1 MPLPAPPLTN
11 ILFEQS
17 LFEEARPFYRKVL
30 DLEPGRPDSLSR
42 IAIIYAREGRLEEA
56 ADVAKHIFSKGL
68 VSRIISEYKTATS
81 FTQGEASS
89 HIRLGQFFRQM
100 GFLEEAIRE
109 FLLASAD
116 HGKYLTATNCLAECF
131 RQKGYPQL
139 AVKQFQRAL
148 EQPGFRDEDFLELR
162 FNLACTLEQMGQMK
176 AALAAFQECYVID
189 IRYRDVASRIEVLM
203 EKMQAAEA

>member
-1 MPLPAPPLTN
+1 M
-11 ILFEQS
+11 
-17 LFEEARPFYRKVL
+17 
-30 DLEPGRPDSLSR
+30 
-42 IAIIYAREGRLEEA
+42 AIIYAREGRLEEA
-56 ADVAKHIFSKGL
+56 ADVAKQIFSKGL
-68 VSRIISEYKTATS
+68 VSRIITEYKSATS
-81 FTQGEASS
+81 FTQGEATS

-116 HGKYLTATNCLAECF
+116 GNKYLTATNCLAECF

-162 FNLACTLEQMGQMK
+162 FNLACTLEEMGQMK
-176 AALAAFQECYVID
+176 AALAAFQECFVID

-203 EKMQAAEA
+203 EKMQGPEA

>member
-1 MPLPAPPLTN
+1 MLLT
-11 ILFEQS
+11 
-17 LFEEARPFYRKVL
+17 
-30 DLEPGRPDSLSR
+30 
-42 IAIIYAREGRLEEA
+42 
-56 ADVAKHIFSKGL
+56 
-68 VSRIISEYKTATS
+68 
-81 FTQGEASS
+81 SS

-109 FLLASAD
+109 FLIASMDKA
-116 HGKYLTATNCLAECF
+116 KFLTASNCLAESF

-162 FNLACTLEQMGQMK
+162 FNLACTLEEMGQMQP
-176 AALAAFQECYVID
+176 ALAAFQECYVID

-203 EKMQAAEA
+203 EKMQAES